1 MTESSAS
8 IQRQRLMEAI
18 MRCGDYGNNVN
29 DIVDMLLTLK
39 RKERS
44 LCLFNQ
50 DFLREKIHLALEA
63 LETFNDGTE
72 EDEEAAAAAYE
83 QNV

>member
-8 IQRQRLMEAI
+8 IQRQKMEEAV
-18 MRCGDYGNNVN
+18 MRCGDIGSNSQDV
-29 DIVDMLLTLK
+29 VDMLLTLK

-50 DFLREKIHLALEA
+50 DFLKTKIGLALEA
-63 LETFNDGTE
+63 LEAFNDDM
-72 EDEEAAAAAYE
+72 EDELVDNDYVA
-83 QNV
+83 